1 MDTIWFEYGGKSDSN
16 LISIVSLEYER
27 RLDVIDVCEWDWSL
41 LWSMVYSFFSKSTA
55 LNLVKFLLKL
65 TENGC

>member
-16 LISIVSLEYER
+16 LISIVSLEHER

-41 LWSMVYSFFSKSTA
+41 LWSMVYSFFFQSQQ
-55 LNLVKFLLKL
+55 L
-65 TENGC
+65 